1 MLALDIYE
9 KDEVK
14 PSTIVSL
21 DVYINDESPNLD
33 MVVFFVR
40 L

>member
-9 KDEVK
+9 KDEIK

-21 DVYINDESPNLD
+21 DVVDDVYIKDES
-33 MVVFFVR
+33 
-40 L
+40 